1 MKIKSLICSCAVMIG
16 LSGVAQAHEE
26 LDNDGKF
33 TLLFGGGKYYTDSSR
48 DLDDGKVGEIGLGYI
63 IDKHWAIEAIYSDI
77 SGIESDITGAKVDA
91 DMYRLDALYH
101 FDQSG
106 HWTPYLAAGVGELSL
121 DTKGGSDNDETI
133 LNFGGGVK
141 YAMSKELS
149 VRGDLRAVYGDEDSD
164 LDTLATISFNYVFGA
179 ESAAAPAAAPL
190 DSDGDGVLDADDR
203 CPGTPAGVVV
213 DTDGCPLDSDMD
225 GVPDYLDKC
234 PGTPTNIRVN
244 GVGCPL
250 MASEGVSIELEVL
263 FDFNKAEIKPEFMAN
278 IQRVAEFMEQHPGAY
293 AVIEGHTDITG
304 EADYNMDLSQ
314 RRADAVRRVLIDNMG
329 INTQRVTAKGYGE
342 ERPRATNDTREGR
355 QLNRHVVAVLKAQV
369 KKVMQK

>member
-1 MKIKSLICSCAVMIG
+1 MVG
-16 LSGVAQAHEE
+16 LSGVAQAHEDV
-26 LDNDGKF
+26 DNEGKF
-33 TLLFGGGKYYTDSSR
+33 TLLFGGGKYFTDSSR
-48 DLDDGKVGEIGLGYI
+48 DLDDGTVGEIGIGYI

-77 SGIESDITGAKVDA
+77 SSIDNDITGAKVDA

-101 FDQSG
+101 FDQNG

-121 DTKGGSDNDETI
+121 DTEGGSDNDETT

-179 ESAAAPAAAPL
+179 ESAAPL
-190 DSDGDGVLDADDR
+190 DSDGDGVPDTDDR

-213 DTDGCPLDSDMD
+213 DSDGCPLDSDMD

-234 PGTPTNIRVN
+234 PGTPVNIRVN
-244 GVGCPL
+244 EVGCPI

-263 FDFNKAEIKPEFMAN
+263 FDFDKAEIKPDFMAN

-293 AVIEGHTDITG
+293 AVIEGHTDSTG
-304 EADYNMDLSQ
+304 EADYNKGLSQ
-314 RRADAVRRVLIDNMG
+314 RRADAVLRVLVQEMG
-329 INTQRVTAKGYGE
+329 INAQRITAEGYGA
-342 ERPRATNDTREGR
+342 ERPRATNDTPEGR
-355 QLNRHVVAVLKAQV
+355 RLNRHVVAVLKAKV
-369 KKVMQK
+369 KKEMTK